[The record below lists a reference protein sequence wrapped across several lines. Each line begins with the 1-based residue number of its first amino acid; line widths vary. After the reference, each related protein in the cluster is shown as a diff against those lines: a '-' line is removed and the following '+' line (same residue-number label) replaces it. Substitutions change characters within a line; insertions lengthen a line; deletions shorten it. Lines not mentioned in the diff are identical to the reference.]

1 MGNGVQNNTH
11 SIYFV
16 VVITMHFRGILLD
29 LDGTLVNS
37 LDFVEASWR
46 LWATTKELDPRAVC
60 HYLHGTPALS
70 TLRHFMPDASE
81 PILID
86 EFLALEEFEA
96 SNTDGI
102 TAVNGAVDF
111 LRQLEQLQVPWAIV
125 TSGSLKVASARI
137 RQAGFPVPPVLVT
150 SEDIHHGKP
159 HPEPFLTGAARL
171 GLSPANCLA
180 FEDSTAGLL
189 SATQAGCVVVEV
201 LTRQSVV
208 HDIDTWKTIDNYLD
222 LRVTRK
228 GEADF
233 LLKIQREF

>member
-37 LDFVEASWR
+37 LDFVEACWR

-60 HYLHGTPALS
+60 HYLHGKPALS

-81 PILID
+81 QIIID

-137 RQAGFPVPPVLVT
+137 RQAGFPAPPVLVT

>member
-60 HYLHGTPALS
+60 HYLHGRPALS

-81 PILID
+81 QIIID
-86 EFLALEEFEA
+86 EFLAREEFEA

-180 FEDSTAGLL
+180 FEDSIAGLL

>member
-1 MGNGVQNNTH
+1 
-11 SIYFV
+11 
-16 VVITMHFRGILLD
+16 MHFRGILLD

-37 LDFVEASWR
+37 LDFVEASWS
-46 LWATTKELDPRAVC
+46 LWATTKGLDARTVC
-60 HYLHGTPALS
+60 NYLHGKPALS

-81 PILID
+81 QTIIN

-111 LRQLEQLQVPWAIV
+111 LRQLEQLHVPWAVV

-137 RQAGFPVPPVLVT
+137 RQVGFPFPPVLVT

-159 HPEPFLTGAARL
+159 HPEPFHIGAARL
-171 GLSPANCLA
+171 DLSPARCLA
-180 FEDSTAGLL
+180 FEDSTAGLH

-201 LTRQSVV
+201 LTRQSVI
-208 HDIDTWKTIDNYLD
+208 HDIDTWQTIDNYLD
-222 LRVTRK
+222 LSVTQK

-233 LLKIQREF
+233 FLKIQREY

>member
-60 HYLHGTPALS
+60 HYLHGKPALS

-81 PILID
+81 QIIID

-96 SNTDGI
+96 SNSDGI
-102 TAVNGAVDF
+102 TGVNGAVDF

-189 SATQAGCVVVEV
+189 SASQAGCVVVEV

>member
-1 MGNGVQNNTH
+1 
-11 SIYFV
+11 
-16 VVITMHFRGILLD
+16 MHFRGILLD

-60 HYLHGTPALS
+60 HYLHGKPALS

-81 PILID
+81 QIIID

-201 LTRQSVV
+201 LTR
-208 HDIDTWKTIDNYLD
+208 
-222 LRVTRK
+222 
-228 GEADF
+228 
-233 LLKIQREF
+233 

>member
-37 LDFVEASWR
+37 LDFVEASWS
-46 LWATTKELDPRAVC
+46 LWATKKGLEPGTVC
-60 HYLHGTPALS
+60 HYLHGKPALS

-81 PILID
+81 QIIID

-208 HDIDTWKTIDNYLD
+208 HDIDTWKTIDNSLA

>member
-16 VVITMHFRGILLD
+16 VVIAMHFRGILLD

-37 LDFVEASWR
+37 LDFVEAS
-46 LWATTKELDPRAVC
+46 AFMGHYKELDPRAVC
-60 HYLHGTPALS
+60 HYLHGKPALS

-81 PILID
+81 QIIID

-111 LRQLEQLQVPWAIV
+111 LRQLEQLQVPRAIV

-189 SATQAGCVVVEV
+189 SATRAGCVVVEV

>member
-1 MGNGVQNNTH
+1 M
-11 SIYFV
+11 Y
-16 VVITMHFRGILLD
+16 FRGVLLD

-37 LDFVEASWR
+37 LDFVEASWS
-46 LWATTKELDPRAVC
+46 LWATKKGLEPRAVC
-60 HYLHGTPALS
+60 HYLHGKPALS

-81 PILID
+81 KNLID

-96 SNTDGI
+96 RNTDGI
-102 TAVNGAVDF
+102 TAVNGTVDF
-111 LRQLEQLQVPWAIV
+111 LRQLEQLQAPWAIV
-125 TSGSLKVASARI
+125 TSGSMKVASARI
-137 RQAGFPVPPVLVT
+137 RQAGFPFPPVLVT

-208 HDIDTWKTIDNYLD
+208 HDIDTWQTIDNYLD
-222 LRVTRK
+222 LRVMHK

-233 LLKIQREF
+233 FLKI

>member
-1 MGNGVQNNTH
+1 MGNVEQNNTH

-16 VVITMHFRGILLD
+16 VVITMHFRGILLG

-60 HYLHGTPALS
+60 HYLHGKPALS

-81 PILID
+81 QIIID